1 MVCSTECCLW
11 YLCRGVLP
19 VASLG
24 LGLAPLANKRGITAG
39 FLLAC
44 IYNIF
49 MRAMLLLAA
58 PVRHIGNGVYYAL
71 K

>member
-1 MVCSTECCLW
+1 M
-11 YLCRGVLP
+11 
-19 VASLG
+19 ASLG

-44 IYNIF
+44 IHNIF

-58 PVRHIGNGVYYAL
+58 PVRHTGNGVYYAL
-71 K
+71 KLCKAAASSCKLCCL